1 MRPLDTSERAAA
13 VQSDLQDSI
22 GPGERVS
29 LAMKASDFAREFAKA
44 ALRQRHPT
52 FTRIRSLGS
61 SFSSCMGQSKPGFE

>member
-1 MRPLDTSERAAA
+1 MRSLDTSERAAA

-22 GPGERVS
+22 GLEERVS

-52 FTRIRSLGS
+52 LTEDQIARELIHQLYGPIKA
-61 SFSSCMGQSKPGFE
+61 GL